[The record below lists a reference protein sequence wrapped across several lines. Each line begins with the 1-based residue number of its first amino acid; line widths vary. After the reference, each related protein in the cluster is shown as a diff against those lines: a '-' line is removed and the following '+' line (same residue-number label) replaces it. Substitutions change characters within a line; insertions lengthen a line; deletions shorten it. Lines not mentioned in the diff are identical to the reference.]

1 MDEVVEIGTA
11 VVGVGEVD
19 ENTMD
24 EPPSSGV
31 WVNGIAVVVSVKDDG
46 KVVAG
51 GEKVEGVIVVG

>member
-11 VVGVGEVD
+11 VVG
-19 ENTMD
+19 